1 VLVEPVIVAV
11 SNTEPPTVMVNAERF
26 VEIFTP
32 PFGLTVRGAHAL
44 VIPLLFVSPVYAAF
58 QLYGPAVLNV

>member
-1 VLVEPVIVAV
+1 MVGPERLVA
-11 SNTEPPTVMVNAERF
+11 ML
-26 VEIFTP
+26 TP

-44 VIPLLFVSPVYAAF
+44 VTPLLLVSPVYAAF